1 MPRLALKAPPPSAD
15 RLGMESFLI
24 TLGYGFLALPV
35 AAILVAVV
43 EHLRSPQRACLAPA
57 PPVAPRAAHVDID
70 LAALDSTPAA
80 GDTAQRQA
88 IVDAALAHMVRP
100 ASAAADR
107 QASWIETR
115 PMVGMTAET
124 ESR

>member
-1 MPRLALKAPPPSAD
+1 
-15 RLGMESFLI
+15 MESFLI

-35 AAILVAVV
+35 AAILVAVL
-43 EHLRSPQRACLAPA
+43 EHLRGPQRARLAPA

-70 LAALDSTPAA
+70 LAALDATQAA

-88 IVDAALAHMVRP
+88 TVDAALARMVRP
-100 ASAAADR
+100 APVAADS